1 MSEALPPHCPPPLS
15 WPQVVEQPVLRAEAR
30 SALSLQG
37 RQKFRPRRDVS
48 RRGPPV
54 PRQRHLGGPD
64 QLQEE
69 EARLQVTVSSWDSEW
84 PLKDQFNVLDRLFFF
99 NGIIMR

>member
-1 MSEALPPHCPPPLS
+1 MSEALPSLSDPHPPS
-15 WPQVVEQPVLRAEAR
+15 CPQVVEQPVLRAEAR

-37 RQKFRPRRDVS
+37 CQEFRPRRDVS

-69 EARLQVTVSSWDSEW
+69 EARLQVTVSNRDPGL
-84 PLKDQFNVLDRLFFF
+84 PLKDQFNVLDF
-99 NGIIMR
+99 